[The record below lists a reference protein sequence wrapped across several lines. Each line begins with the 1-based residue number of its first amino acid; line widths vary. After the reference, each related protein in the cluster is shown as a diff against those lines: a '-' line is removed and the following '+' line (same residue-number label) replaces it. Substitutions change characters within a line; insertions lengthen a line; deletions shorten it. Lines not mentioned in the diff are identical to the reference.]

1 MVNLHW
7 KKPKIGSTRLDGE
20 LGRCEH
26 RACTN
31 LATEV
36 RNVPY
41 EGRVVH
47 ICSEHA
53 DIYWGYDRDWK

>member
-1 MVNLHW
+1 MIDFLN
-7 KKPKIGSTRLDGE
+7 SNQDATDDE

-31 LATEV
+31 KATEV
-36 RNVPY
+36 RNIPY

-47 ICSEHA
+47 ICKEHA
-53 DIYWGYDRDWK
+53 DIYWGYDRDWR